1 MRGARW
7 SDSAEREAV
16 TLPHVRATENDEFT
30 CVPQGAIVVNVIDHT
45 PVKKVEND
53 LEAEPAGGLLPP
65 DWAQH
70 MGANLP
76 PAEPIDSPDANPK
89 ARPPSQSST
98 A

>member
-1 MRGARW
+1 MVRLRG
-7 SDSAEREAV
+7 ERSRYF
-16 TLPHVRATENDEFT
+16 TPCTCATENDEFN

-45 PVKKVEND
+45 PVKKMEND

-89 ARPPSQSST
+89 ARPPSRSST